1 MANAT
6 ATPAPVATEPTA
18 AAEAKA
24 KANNFRRQVIRLRW
38 HRDVDAAGALD
49 LVSTVVKWA
58 ESKGHICVV
67 ADGIGGT
74 SIRVGGTP
82 RPGAQLMTRETRELV
97 KASGITADELASLVA
112 AEAARRAAPA
122 AA

>member
-6 ATPAPVATEPTA
+6 ATPAPVATEPSP
-18 AAEAKA
+18 AAEA

-58 ESKGHICVV
+58 ESKSHICVV

-74 SIRVGGTP
+74 SIRVGGTA
-82 RPGAQLMTRETRELV
+82 RPGATWMTRETRELV

>member
-6 ATPAPVATEPTA
+6 ATPATAWTEPTPA
-18 AAEAKA
+18 AAA

-67 ADGIGGT
+67 ADGKGGT
-74 SIRVGGTP
+74 SIRVGGTA

-122 AA
+122 AE